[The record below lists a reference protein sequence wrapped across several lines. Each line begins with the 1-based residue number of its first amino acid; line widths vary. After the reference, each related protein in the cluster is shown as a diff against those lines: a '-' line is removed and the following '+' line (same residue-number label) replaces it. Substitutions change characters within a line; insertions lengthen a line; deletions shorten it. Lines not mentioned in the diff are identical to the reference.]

1 MFNSIHLRPML
12 AGVPSL
18 IHDNAWPPLFLF
30 LSQSMFSLNRV
41 HIIGYQTQSVEI
53 RQTPGGTSVVDLNLV
68 VPYSFQSEKGEALQ
82 GRAFHTVTL
91 WGSMA
96 DFAGQYVRPGS
107 QIFIGGRLQTDS
119 WEDQTTHEKRSK
131 TKIVALDM
139 ILLDPKD
146 GQQPTPEGAKLTLA
160 AVNRADIVGNVT
172 RDPEIRTTTGGKQV
186 LTLGVAT
193 NDRWKERSTGEV
205 KERAEFHNVVIWGA
219 LAEEVGKIVRKGSR
233 VFVSGRVQTRSWE
246 TQQGQK
252 RTTTEIVADQCAF
265 LGVRNAAALETV
277 ETSAQ
282 RRSASRSQGAPA
294 AASQA
299 EAPASADI
307 PEIQYASE
315 VKVEDLPF

>member
-1 MFNSIHLRPML
+1 MPFRAFVASSI
-12 AGVPSL
+12 S
-18 IHDNAWPPLFLF
+18 IPLPD
-30 LSQSMFSLNRV
+30 MFSLNRV
-41 HIIGYQTQSVEI
+41 HMIGYQTQPVEI

-68 VPYSFQSEKGEALQ
+68 VPYAFQSEQGETLQ
-82 GRAFHTVTL
+82 GKAFQTVTL

-131 TKIVALDM
+131 TKVVALDM

-146 GQQPTPEGAKLTLA
+146 GQVPMPEAAKLTLS
-160 AVNRADIVGNVT
+160 AVNRADVVGNVT
-172 RDPEIRTTTGGKQV
+172 RDPEIRTTSGGKQV

-193 NDRWKERSTGEV
+193 NDRWKERSTGEA
-205 KERAEFHNVVIWGA
+205 KKRAEFHNVVIWGA
-219 LAEEVGKIVRKGSR
+219 LAEEVGKVVHKGSR

-252 RTTTEIVADQCAF
+252 RTTTEIIADQCSL
-265 LGVRNAAALETV
+265 LGVRNASALEAV

-282 RRSASRSQGAPA
+282 RRAAPRATPPA
-294 AASQA
+294 AD
-299 EAPASADI
+299 APASADI